1 MQKINKIMMITVAV
15 LLTLVLITSSA
26 VSGTFAKYVSTGES
40 SSSARVAKWGI
51 TVKVTPNMP
60 EGFKNVSTTDDAI
73 TFSADTLRMSS
84 GRDQS
89 ELIKLEFSGTA
100 EVRLKVKIKANV
112 VCDDDK
118 IKIPAATA
126 GKGADAYFIPMGT
139 TIKAD
144 ENDEVTYIT
153 DPWFERPA
161 NSNAISTSF
170 ENAIASGFSKA
181 GFEAVGGVGGVA
193 EKEFAPNYPINFTI
207 ENQTV
212 DSFYLGFDWPS
223 SYTDDKGYAYSNI
236 ASYIMGSFTDEATIG
251 ITYTVT
257 VEQVK

>member
-26 VSGTFAKYVSTGES
+26 VSGTFAKYASTGES
-40 SSSARVAKWGI
+40 SSTARVAKWGI
-51 TVKVTPNMP
+51 TVKMTANMP
-60 EGFKNVSTTDDAI
+60 DGFEPDVTSTDNAI
-73 TFSADTLRMSS
+73 TFSANTLKMAP
-84 GRDQS
+84 GRDYS
-89 ELIKLEFSGTA
+89 NVIKLEFSGTA

-112 VCDDDK
+112 VCDDNK
-118 IKIPAATA
+118 IKIPAGTA
-126 GKGADAYFIPMGT
+126 GNVADAYFIPMGT
-139 TIKAD
+139 TIKASKGD
-144 ENDEVTYIT
+144 RVTYIT

-161 NSNAISTSF
+161 TSNAISTSF

-181 GFEAVGGVGGVA
+181 GFKAVDGVA
-193 EKEFAPNYPINFTI
+193 EKEFAPNDPIKFTI
-207 ENQTV
+207 GNQTV
-212 DSFYLGFDWPS
+212 DTFYLGFDWPS